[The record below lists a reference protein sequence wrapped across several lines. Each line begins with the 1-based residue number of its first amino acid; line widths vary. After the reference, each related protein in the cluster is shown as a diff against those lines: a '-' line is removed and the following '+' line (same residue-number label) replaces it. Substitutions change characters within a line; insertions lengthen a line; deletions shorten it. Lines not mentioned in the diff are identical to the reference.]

1 MSPFSPLVLLGAA
14 LVSSPA
20 LWSALVGRQDPTV
33 GLSRYLIAVA
43 LCWGAGSLL
52 TMLVGPPAA
61 PARPSGAK
69 QPASPEQQPEP
80 ATE

>member
-52 TMLVGPPAA
+52 ALVIGPPAV
-61 PARPSGAK
+61 PARVREAEQAEAADRKPG
-69 QPASPEQQPEP
+69 PTSP
-80 ATE
+80 